1 MEEAITNIYHF
12 LFETFYGVTI
22 LVGAA
27 IVISIIAC
35 AIMEHKSRKAL
46 REKQEALAAQEEA
59 EWDFDNYDDDDD
71 EEDDEDESED

>member
-1 MEEAITNIYHF
+1 MEQALYDIYHF

-27 IVISIIAC
+27 IIISIIAC

-59 EWDFDNYDDDDD
+59 EWNFDDDDD